1 MCVLGTFWKSQKVI
15 ILSKKQSFLIAKI
28 GSRKTQIL
36 ANPQTY
42 HSHKNFVLLIQFQ
55 WNCPGDEI
63 HVRKEEI

>member
-42 HSHKNFVLLIQFQ
+42 
-55 WNCPGDEI
+55 CPGDEI
-63 HVRKEEI
+63 HVRKEKI